1 MVFAISLLL
10 IKTTF
15 ITSIIQ
21 SVRAEVASS
30 SGYSS
35 AVAKGNNNVIV
46 NHRISHQ
53 VRHNNDDNN
62 HNNNNHNQFSE
73 GFDGFIRIPNDATIP
88 FNQEATISKNG
99 IAGSGIPKNL
109 IVGASCQVS
118 CPPIIGTQRDD
129 IIYAAAV
136 TDALV
141 YALGGDDIALLGS
154 GNPKV
159 YGGSGDDLLV
169 GGSGN
174 SQIYG
179 GQNDDVLIGG
189 FGNNLL
195 VGGPGN
201 DQLYAG
207 PGHDILIGGQGAD
220 FFDCG
225 PNGNSVISDFNPSQ
239 GDIKAGNC
247 KFVVALSEPSQ

>member
-1 MVFAISLLL
+1 MPM
-10 IKTTF
+10 
-15 ITSIIQ
+15 IIH
-21 SVRAEVASS
+21 SVRADSGFSS
-30 SGYSS
+30 SSLSS
-35 AVAKGNNNVIV
+35 GHNTVVINHRV
-46 NHRISHQ
+46 NHQI
-53 VRHNNDDNN
+53 RHNNNDNSN
-62 HNNNNHNQFSE
+62 HNHNDGFST
-73 GFDGFIRIPNDATIP
+73 GFDGFARIPNDPTIP
-88 FNQEATISKNG
+88 FNQEETISKDA

-109 IVGASCQVS
+109 IVGPSCQVS

-154 GNPKV
+154 GNPKA

-174 SQIYG
+174 SQLYG
-179 GQNDDVLIGG
+179 GKNDDVLIGG

-225 PNGNSVISDFNPSQ
+225 PNGNSVISDYNPSQ

-247 KFVVALSEPSQ
+247 KFVVALSEPTQ